1 MEFYGEKIVSKKIL
15 EIIAN
20 KVWVLHAYL
29 MHIIST
35 LKISIPIQY
44 VHFQANL
51 EIRGGGVE
59 GGCGRRK
66 PWGRVIEGKGEER

>member
-29 MHIIST
+29 MPIIST
-35 LKISIPIQY
+35 LKISNPIHVCISRQT
-44 VHFQANL
+44 L
-51 EIRGGGVE
+51 RSGVV
-59 GGCGRRK
+59 GL
-66 PWGRVIEGKGEER
+66 RVVVATGSPGVGS

>member
-29 MHIIST
+29 MPIIST
-35 LKISIPIQY
+35 LKISIPI
-44 VHFQANL
+44 HMCISL
-51 EIRGGGVE
+51 RSGVV
-59 GGCGRRK
+59 GL
-66 PWGRVIEGKGEER
+66 RVVVATGSPGVGS